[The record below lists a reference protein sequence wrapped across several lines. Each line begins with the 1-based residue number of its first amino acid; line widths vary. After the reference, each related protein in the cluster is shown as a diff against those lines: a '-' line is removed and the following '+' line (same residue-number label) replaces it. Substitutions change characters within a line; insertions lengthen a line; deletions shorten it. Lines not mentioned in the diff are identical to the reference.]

1 MYLRTPKRYKVG
13 KRPRRHLFSGK
24 RLFLWLLILLAIG
37 TGIYVF
43 QHQDEVGPPVRD
55 FVAGVVEQAQGGIA
69 TLTAPTPP
77 PTEDPTLQLA
87 RADEA
92 WNRGA
97 IEDAVENYQALA
109 NALPNDARVHFR
121 VVLGLIMEGRVSDA
135 VRAAEHAVTANPFSS
150 DTWAVRAHALERDGQ
165 TAEAVASALQ
175 ALSIDPQNAR
185 ALAWMGE
192 AYMDAGRA
200 DLAQEAIGRALEA
213 GPDSYEAN
221 YVDALLQWQVLYDTS
236 LAADRFAAAY
246 DAAPNLPSVAVDR
259 AWFEWGQQNYD
270 VALELL
276 TNVLE
281 LNPQNLD
288 ALYAIAFLYYQA
300 YGDPN
305 QSLDYLERCVQ
316 SDPQNKACLAYLGTV
331 QTGLGNTQAALQ
343 TYRRLMNTDTEDPRH
358 FLSAGRAYMNSGDC
372 VSAVP
377 VLRQGYG
384 LEQDR
389 SEPNTD
395 RLALFEE
402 YLLECGAPVAAP
414 LASTPEATA
423 EAPADGG

>member
-1 MYLRTPKRYKVG
+1 MYLRTPKRYRVG
-13 KRPRRHLFSGK
+13 KRPRRHLFSGR
-24 RLFLWLLILLAIG
+24 RLLLWFTLALTIG
-37 TGIYVF
+37 AGVYIV
-43 QHQDEVGPPVRD
+43 QRQDELGPPVRE

-77 PTEDPTLQLA
+77 PTEDPTTRLV

-92 WNRGA
+92 WSRGA
-97 IEDAVENYQALA
+97 VEDAVTEYQALA
-109 NALPNDARVHFR
+109 DALPNDARVHYR
-121 VVLGLIMEGRVSDA
+121 VVLGLIMQGRADDA
-135 VRAAEHAVTANPFSS
+135 VQAAEVALTASPFSA
-150 DTWAVRAHALERDGQ
+150 DIWAVRAQALERSGEYAQ
-165 TAEAVASALQ
+165 AVASALQ
-175 ALSIDPQNAR
+175 ALSIDPRNAR
-185 ALAWMGE
+185 AMAFMGE

-200 DLAQEAIGRALEA
+200 DLAQESINRALDA
-213 GPDSYEAN
+213 SPDGYEAN
-221 YVDALLQWQVLYDTS
+221 YVDALMQWQVLYNTD
-236 LAADRFAAAY
+236 LAADRFTAAFE
-246 DAAPNLPSVAVDR
+246 AAPNLPSVAVDR

-316 SDPQNKACLAYLGTV
+316 ADAQNAACLAYLGTV
-331 QTGLGNTQAALQ
+331 QTALGNTQAALQ
-343 TYRRLMNTDTEDPRH
+343 TYRRLMNTDTQDPRH
-358 FLSAGRAYMNSGDC
+358 FLAAGRAYMNSGDC
-372 VSAVP
+372 TSAVV
-377 VLRQGYG
+377 VLERGYA

-389 SEPNTD
+389 AEPNDD

-402 YLLECGAPVAAP
+402 YLLNCGAPVTP
-414 LASTPEATA
+414 LFLTPEATE
-423 EAPADGG
+423 EATPEAGA

>member
-1 MYLRTPKRYKVG
+1 MYLRTPKRYRVG

-24 RLFLWLLILLAIG
+24 RLFLWLLLLLTIG
-37 TGIYVF
+37 AGVYIA
-43 QHQDEVGPPVRD
+43 QHQEQFGPPVRD

-92 WNRGA
+92 WSRGA
-97 IEDAVENYQALA
+97 IEDAVEWYQSLA
-109 NALPNDARVHFR
+109 QALPNDARVYFR
-121 VVLGLIMEGRVSDA
+121 VVLGLIMEGRIDDA
-135 VRAAEHAVTANPFSS
+135 LVAAENAVTANPFSP
-150 DTWAVRAHALERDGQ
+150 DMWAVRAHALERDGQ
-165 TAEAVASALQ
+165 TAEAIASALQ
-175 ALSIDPQNAR
+175 AISIEPQNSR
-185 ALAWMGE
+185 ALAWMAE

-200 DLAQEAIGRALEA
+200 DLAQEAIGRALDA
-213 GPDSYEAN
+213 NPDSYEAN

-236 LAADRFAAAY
+236 AAAERFAAAY

-259 AWFEWGQQNYD
+259 AWFEWGQQNYE

-276 TNVLE
+276 TDVLE

-316 SDPQNKACLAYLGTV
+316 ADPQNKACLAYLGTV
-331 QTGLGNTQAALQ
+331 QTALGNTQAALQ
-343 TYRRLMNTDTEDPRH
+343 IYRRLMNTDTEDPRH
-358 FLSAGRAYMNSGDC
+358 FLAAGRAYMNSGDC
-372 VSAVP
+372 VSAQP
-377 VLRQGYG
+377 VLRRGYT
-384 LEQDR
+384 LEQER
-389 SEPNTD
+389 TEPNTD

-402 YLLECGAPVAAP
+402 YLASCGAPVQP
-414 LASTPEATA
+414 LVATPEVTD

>member
-1 MYLRTPKRYKVG
+1 MYLRTPKRYRAG
-13 KRPRRHLFSGK
+13 KRPRRHLFSGR
-24 RLFLWLLILLAIG
+24 RLLLWLILLLLIG
-37 TGIYVF
+37 GGIYVY
-43 QHQDEVGPPVRD
+43 QHQEQVGPQVRE
-55 FVAGVVEQAQGGIA
+55 FVAGVFQQAQGGIA

-92 WNRGA
+92 WSRGA
-97 IEDAVENYQALA
+97 IEDAVGWYQSLTQ
-109 NALPNDARVHFR
+109 ALPNDARVHFR
-121 VVLGLIMEGRVSDA
+121 VVLGLIMQGRIDDA
-135 VRAAEHAVTANPFSS
+135 LMAAEDAVTANPFSP
-150 DTWAVRAHALERDGQ
+150 DMWAVRALALERDGQ
-165 TAEAVASALQ
+165 TAEALASALQ
-175 ALSIDPQNAR
+175 ALSIEPGNAR
-185 ALAWMGE
+185 ALAWMAE
-192 AYMDAGRA
+192 AYMDADRA
-200 DLAQEAIGRALEA
+200 DLAQEALGRALDA
-213 GPDSYEAN
+213 NPDSYEAN
-221 YVDALLQWQVLYDTS
+221 YVDALLQWQVLYDTD
-236 LAADRFAAAY
+236 AAAERFAAAY
-246 DAAPNLPSVAVDR
+246 EAAPNLPSVAVDR
-259 AWFEWGQQNYD
+259 AWFEWGQQNYE

-276 TNVLE
+276 TGVLE

-331 QTGLGNTQAALQ
+331 QTALGNTQAALQ

-358 FLSAGRAYMNSGDC
+358 FLAAGRAYMNSGDC
-372 VSAVP
+372 TSAVP
-377 VLRQGYG
+377 VLREGYA

-402 YLLECGAPVAAP
+402 YLSSCGSPVQSLLPPEATEEA
-414 LASTPEATA
+414 TPEA
-423 EAPADGG
+423 GG